1 MELKL
6 ESGLPHQEYAVEA
19 ISQVFRQVE
28 IDQEVAPHSNPMV
41 NLGSNQFEANIRN
54 IQRKEQQNVAEKFRS
69 LQPVGNVLCLDI
81 KMETGTGKTY
91 VYTQT
96 IFELHKLYGIN
107 KFIIAVP
114 SIAIKAG
121 TGSFLN
127 ETYARAH
134 FKNTLGYDAEINVG
148 VLEAVKKQKKGRK
161 YFPSAVRNF
170 VEGSRLN
177 TNKIY
182 VLIVNSALLTS
193 GKMLTRSDYDVTVK
207 DCDRPFDALRSTH
220 PFVIIDEPHTFSR
233 DQKAYKAIVNE
244 LVPQC
249 IIRFGATF
257 PMTTIGKGKKKMTV
271 RDYEHLLYDLNAQ
284 HSFSS
289 GLIKGVIKEHFDPT
303 SSINEKVKILS
314 IDDKKVTFQH
324 ITQTSKVSHVL
335 NVGDSLS
342 ILTPELSGLTI
353 TGITKDLVMLSN
365 GTEKHK
371 NDEFDV
377 DIYTSSYQESMLRL
391 AIQRHFETER
401 ENFHR
406 EKGRIK
412 TLALF
417 FIDDIFSFRGDDEG
431 KNAWLRDLFDS
442 LLEAQLKAELQK
454 DNSPEYAA
462 YLRASLNNLAA
473 CRAGYFAQD
482 NNDSDEAVKKEV
494 DDILH
499 NKTEL
504 LSFVDMDEQPNTRRF
519 LFSKWTLK
527 EGWDNPNVF
536 TIAKLRSSGSE
547 NSKLQEVGRG
557 LRLPVDEYGNRV
569 KDEPFYLN
577 YIVDFTE
584 RDFADRLVME
594 INEDVQIGSLTH
606 ISLKDMQRVAALRNM
621 NEMAL
626 FMELYQKKYVLDLD
640 RTLDKTKVMD
650 LFAEYPEFNNVTG
663 KVKDRNKDAKDTVK
677 IRKARYEEL
686 KELWAQL
693 NRKYIVFYQNNIDQQ
708 IEAALPDILA
718 DEVFVHQTIQS
729 KRQKVTAAEGQA
741 VTMQQAGQ
749 QYILTHKKMHYNEF
763 LKRICRQTSIPMTM
777 LHTAICDY
785 AKTHQMDG
793 YINESSLNAFIAKFN
808 GWKIKNL
815 QNLVKYR
822 QANYSSKSTAFT
834 NADGSLKEEVLQW
847 TIGKNVLSAEPS
859 KKYLY
864 DKVVYDSPLEK
875 ENIMNE
881 VDRVIVY
888 GKIPQKSIRIPN
900 ITNDLYSPDFMYVV
914 QRADGKKE
922 LNIVI
927 ETKDVPNDEAKRTV
941 EDAKIN
947 NAERFFQ
954 QLKLDGYEVKF
965 CCQLQNKKMAN
976 IISELLEEDGP
987 LPEHLLKR
995 G

>member
-6 ESGLPHQEYAVEA
+6 ESGLQHQEYAVEA
-19 ISQVFRQVE
+19 ISEVFKQVR
-28 IDQEVAPHSNPMV
+28 IDQEVEHCSNPVV
-41 NLGSNQFEANIRN
+41 NLNDPQFIANIHN
-54 IQRKEQQNVAEKFRS
+54 VQQKEQQNVAEKYRS
-69 LQPVGNVLCLDI
+69 LQPVGNTLCLDI

-91 VYTQT
+91 VYTHT
-96 IFELHKLYGIN
+96 VFELHKLYGIN

-121 TGSFLN
+121 TSTFLN
-127 ETYARAH
+127 ETYVRAH
-134 FKNTLGYDAEINVG
+134 FKNTLGYDAEISVG

-161 YFPSAVRNF
+161 YFPTALRTF

-182 VLIVNSALLTS
+182 VLIVNSALLTN
-193 GKMLTRSDYDVTVK
+193 GKMLTRNDYDVTVNGYE
-207 DCDRPFDALRSTH
+207 RPYDALRSTR

-233 DQKAYKAIVNE
+233 DQKAYKTIVNE
-244 LVPQC
+244 LAPQC

-257 PMTTIGKGKKKMTV
+257 PLTTVGKGKKRVTV
-271 RDYEHLLYDLNAQ
+271 RDYEYLLYDLNAQ
-284 HSFSS
+284 RSFSS
-289 GLIKGVIKEHFDPT
+289 GLIKGVMKEHFEPT
-303 SSINEKVKILS
+303 SSINEKVKILN
-314 IDDKKVTFQH
+314 IENKKVTFQH
-324 ITQTSKVSHVL
+324 ITQAGKVSHVL

-342 ILTPELSGLTI
+342 ILTPELTGLTI
-353 TGITKDLVMLSN
+353 TGTTKDLVILSN

-401 ENFHR
+401 ANFHR

-417 FIDDIFSFRGDDEG
+417 FIDDILSFRGDDKG
-431 KNAWLRDLFDS
+431 KNAWLRDLFDR
-442 LLEAQLKAELQK
+442 LLEIQLKAELQK
-454 DNSPEYAA
+454 DNSPEYAI
-462 YLRASLNNLAA
+462 YLQASLNNIAA

-504 LSFVDMDEQPNTRRF
+504 LSFVDEKGKPNTRRF

-569 KDEPFYLN
+569 KDESFYLN

-594 INEDVQIGSLTH
+594 INEDIQTGDLTH
-606 ISLKDMQRVAALRNM
+606 ISLEDMKRVASLRGM
-621 NEMAL
+621 DEMAL
-626 FMELYQKKYVLDLD
+626 FMELYQKKYVIDLD
-640 RTLDKTKVMD
+640 RTLDQTKVMD
-650 LFAEYPEFNNVTG
+650 LFTEYPEFNNVTG
-663 KVKDRNKDAKDTVK
+663 KVKDRNNKAKDMVK

-686 KELWAQL
+686 KELWVQL
-693 NRKYIVFYQNNIDQQ
+693 NRKYIIFYQNRIDKQ
-708 IEAALPDILA
+708 IESALPGILA
-718 DEVFVHQTIQS
+718 NNVFIHQTIQS
-729 KRQKVTAAEGQA
+729 KRHKVTTAEGMAEA
-741 VTMQQAGQ
+741 VQQTGQ
-749 QYILTHKKMHYNEF
+749 QYILAGKEIPYNDF
-763 LKRICRQTSIPMTM
+763 LKRVCRQTSIPMTM

-785 AKTHQMDG
+785 AKTHNING
-793 YINESSLNAFIAKFN
+793 YINESSMSAFIAKFN

-815 QNLVKYR
+815 QNLVRYR

-859 KKYLY
+859 EKYLY

-881 VDRVIVY
+881 VDSVIVY
-888 GKIPQKSIRIPN
+888 GKIPQKSICIPN

-914 QRADGKKE
+914 QCPDGKKE

-927 ETKDVPNDEAKRTV
+927 ETKDLPNDEAKRTV

-954 QLKLDGYEVKF
+954 QLKLDGYDMRF
-965 CCQLQNKKMAN
+965 RCQLQNNNMAN
-976 IISELLEEDGP
+976 IINEMLEE
-987 LPEHLLKR
+987 EASHSM
-995 G
+995 

>member
-6 ESGLPHQEYAVEA
+6 ESGLPHQEHAVEA
-19 ISQVFRQVE
+19 ISGVFKQVE
-28 IDQEVAPHSNPMV
+28 INQEVAHYSNPVV
-41 NLGSNQFEANIRN
+41 NLGSSQLLANIRD
-54 IQRKEQQNVAEKFRS
+54 IQRKEQQNVTEKYRS
-69 LQPVGNVLCLDI
+69 PQPVGNILCLDI

-91 VYTQT
+91 VYTHA
-96 IFELHKLYGIN
+96 IFELHKCYGIN

-114 SIAIKAG
+114 SIPIKAG
-121 TGSFLN
+121 TSAFLN
-127 ETYARAH
+127 ATYVKAH
-134 FKNTLGYDAEINVG
+134 FKNTLGYDADISVG

-161 YFPSAVRNF
+161 YFPSVVRSF

-182 VLIVNSALLTS
+182 VLIVNSALLTN
-193 GKMLTRSDYDVTVK
+193 GKMLTRSDYDVTVEGY
-207 DCDRPFDALRSTH
+207 DRPFDALRSTR

-233 DQKAYKAIVNE
+233 DQKAYKAIVGE
-244 LVPQC
+244 LAPQC

-257 PMTTIGKGKKKMTV
+257 PMTTIGKGKKKVTAQ
-271 RDYEHLLYDLNAQ
+271 DYEHLLYDLNAQ
-284 HSFSS
+284 RSFSS
-289 GLIKGVIKEHFDPT
+289 GLIKGVMKEHFEPD
-303 SSINEKVKILS
+303 SNINEKVKILS
-314 IDDKKVTFQH
+314 IEEKKAVFQH
-324 ITQTSKVSHVL
+324 ITKTAKVSHVL

-342 ILTPELSGLTI
+342 ILTPELTGLTI
-353 TGITKDLVMLSN
+353 TGVTKDLVLLSN

-417 FIDDIFSFRGDDEG
+417 FIDDIFSFRGDGEG
-431 KNAWLRDLFDS
+431 KHAWLRDMFDR
-442 LLEAQLKAELQK
+442 LLATQLKAELQK

-462 YLRASLNNLAA
+462 YLQASLDDLAA

-482 NNDSDEAVKKEV
+482 NNDSDENIKKEV

-504 LSFVDMDEQPNTRRF
+504 LSFVDEHGQPNTRRF

-536 TIAKLRSSGSE
+536 TITKLRSSGSE

-569 KDEPFYLN
+569 KNESFYLN

-594 INEDVQIGSLTH
+594 INADVQIGNLTH
-606 ISLKDMQRVAALRNM
+606 ISLDDMRRVASLRGIDD
-621 NEMAL
+621 MAL

-640 RTLDKTKVMD
+640 RTLDQTKVMD

-663 KVKDRNKDAKDTVK
+663 KVKDRNKNAKDMVK

-686 KELWAQL
+686 KKLWAQL
-693 NRKYIVFYQNNIDQQ
+693 NRKYIIFYQKDIERQ
-708 IEAALPDILA
+708 IEAALLEILA
-718 DEVFVHQTIQS
+718 NDVFVHQTIQS
-729 KRQKVTAAEGQA
+729 KRQKVTTNEGQA
-741 VTMQQAGQ
+741 VTMQQTGQ
-749 QYILTHKKMHYNEF
+749 QYILTGKEMHYNEF
-763 LKRICRQTSIPMTM
+763 LKRICRQTSLPITM
-777 LHTAICDY
+777 LHKAIRDY
-785 AKTHQMDG
+785 AQTYPLDG
-793 YINESSLNAFIAKFN
+793 YINESSLSAFIAKFN

-864 DKVVYDSPLEK
+864 DKVIFDSPLEK

-881 VDRVIVY
+881 VEHVIVY
-888 GKIPQKSIRIPN
+888 GKIPQKSICIPN

-914 QRADGKKE
+914 KRADGKKE

-947 NAERFFQ
+947 NAILFFQ
-954 QLKLDGYEVKF
+954 QLKMDGYEVKF
-965 CCQLQNKKMAN
+965 CRQLQNKKMAN
-976 IISELLEEDGP
+976 IINELLEE
-987 LPEHLLKR
+987 ETSHSI
-995 G
+995 

>member
-6 ESGLPHQEYAVEA
+6 ESGLPHQEFAVEA
-19 ISQVFRQVE
+19 ISEVFSKVS
-28 IDQEVAPHSNPMV
+28 IDHDVAHYSNPLV
-41 NLGSNQFEANIRN
+41 DLDSNRLADDICK
-54 IQRKEQQNVAEKFRS
+54 IQRNEKQNVAKEFR
-69 LQPVGNVLCLDI
+69 LPKPVGKTLCLDI

-91 VYTQT
+91 VYTHT

-121 TGSFLN
+121 TSSFMR
-127 ETYARAH
+127 ETYVKAH

-148 VLEAVKKQKKGRK
+148 VLEAVKKQKKGK
-161 YFPSAVRNF
+161 KFFPTAVRAF
-170 VEGSRLN
+170 AEGSRLN

-182 VLIVNSALLTS
+182 VLIVNSALLTN
-193 GKMLTRSDYDVTVK
+193 GKMLTRSDYDVTVMGY
-207 DCDRPFDALRSTH
+207 DRPFDALRSTR

-233 DQKAYKAIVNE
+233 DQKAYKAIISE
-244 LVPQC
+244 LAPQC

-257 PMTTIGKGKKKMTV
+257 PMKTIGKGKKKMTV
-271 RDYEHLLYDLNAQ
+271 RDYEHLLYDLNAK

-289 GLIKGVIKEHFDPT
+289 GLIKGVMKEHFEPT
-303 SSINEKVKILS
+303 SNINEKVRILS
-314 IDDKKVTFQH
+314 IDGKKATFQH
-324 ITQTSKVSHVL
+324 ITQTTKTSHVL

-353 TGITKDLVMLSN
+353 TGMTKDLVMLSN

-417 FIDDIFSFRGDDEG
+417 FIDDIFSFRGDDKGE
-431 KNAWLRDLFDS
+431 NAWLRDLFDR
-442 LLEAQLKAELQK
+442 LLEAQLKTELQK
-454 DNSPEYAA
+454 DNSPEYTA
-462 YLRASLNNLAA
+462 YLKASLNDIAA

-482 NNDSDEAVKKEV
+482 NSDSDEAVKKEV

-499 NKTEL
+499 NKAEL
-504 LSFVDMDEQPNTRRF
+504 LSLADEKGRPNIRRF

-557 LRLPVDEYGNRV
+557 LRLPVDEYGNRI
-569 KDEPFYLN
+569 KDESFYLN

-594 INEDVQIGSLTH
+594 INEDARTGLPTNIPR
-606 ISLKDMQRVAALRNM
+606 DERERVAELRGITETELFIAL
-621 NEMAL
+621 L
-626 FMELYQKKYVLDLD
+626 
-640 RTLDKTKVMD
+640 TKGYIGTDGVIKEGKAMD
-650 LFAEYPEFNNVTG
+650 LFAEYPEFNNVRG
-663 KVKDRNKDAKDTVK
+663 KVKDRNKGTKDTVK

-686 KELWAQL
+686 KELWTQL
-693 NRKYIVFYQNNIDQQ
+693 NRKYIVFYQNDIDRQ

-718 DEVFVHQTIQS
+718 DGVFVHQTINS
-729 KRQKVTAAEGQA
+729 RRQKVTADGEKA
-741 VTMQQAGQ
+741 VTVQQSGQ
-749 QYILTHKKMHYNEF
+749 QYVLSGKEMLYNEF
-763 LKRICRQTSIPMTM
+763 LKRACRQTSIPMGV
-777 LHTAICDY
+777 LHKAICDY
-785 AKTHQMDG
+785 AKTHKVDG
-793 YINESSLNAFIAKFN
+793 YINESSLSALITKFN

-834 NADGSLKEEVLQW
+834 NADGSLKEEVLLW

-859 KKYLY
+859 KRYLY
-864 DKVVYDSPLEK
+864 DKVVYDSPLER

-881 VDRVIVY
+881 VDSVIVY
-888 GKIPQKSIRIPN
+888 GKLPQRSICIPN

-914 QRADGKKE
+914 QRMDGRKE

-927 ETKDVPNDEAKRTV
+927 ETKDVPNDEAKRTI

-947 NAERFFQ
+947 NAERFFR
-954 QLKLDGYEVKF
+954 QLKIDGYDVRF
-965 CCQLQNKKMAN
+965 CRQLQSKKMAN
-976 IISELLEEDGP
+976 IISELLEEDASHP
-987 LPEHLLKR
+987 A
-995 G
+995 

>member
-6 ESGLPHQEYAVEA
+6 ESGLPHQQYAVEA
-19 ISQVFRQVE
+19 ISEVFKQVD
-28 IDQEVAPHSNPMV
+28 IDQEAAFYSNPIV
-41 NLGSNQFEANIRN
+41 DLKSPLLATNIRN
-54 IQRKEQQNVAEKFRS
+54 IQRKEQQNVAEKYRS
-69 LQPVGNVLCLDI
+69 PQPVGNTLCLDI

-91 VYTQT
+91 VYTHT

-107 KFIIAVP
+107 KFVIAVP

-121 TGSFLN
+121 TSAFMN
-127 ETYARAH
+127 ETYVRAH
-134 FKNTLGYDAEINVG
+134 FKNTMGYDAEISMG
-148 VLEAVKKQKKGRK
+148 VLDAVKKQKKGKK
-161 YFPSAVRNF
+161 YFPTAVRDF

-177 TNKIY
+177 PNKIY
-182 VLIVNSALLTS
+182 VLIVNSALLTT
-193 GKMLTRSDYDVTVK
+193 GKMLTRNDYDVTINGY
-207 DCDRPFDALRSTH
+207 DRPFDALRSTR

-233 DQKAYKAIVNE
+233 DQKAYKAIINE
-244 LVPQC
+244 LAPQC

-257 PMTTIGKGKKKMTV
+257 PMTTVGKGKKKMTV

-284 HSFSS
+284 RSFSS
-289 GLIKGVIKEHFDPT
+289 GLIKGVMKEHFEPA
-303 SSINEKVKILS
+303 SSINEKVKILN
-314 IDDKKVTFQH
+314 IEDKKVTLQH
-324 ITQTSKVSHVL
+324 ITKDSKVSHVL
-335 NVGDSLS
+335 TVGDSLS
-342 ILTPELSGLTI
+342 ILTPELMGLTI
-353 TGITKDLVMLSN
+353 TGVTKDLVILSN
-365 GTEKHK
+365 GAEKHK

-412 TLALF
+412 TIALF
-417 FIDDIFSFRGDDEG
+417 FIDDILSFRGDNEG
-431 KNAWLRDLFDS
+431 KNAWLRDLFDR
-442 LLEAQLKAELQK
+442 LLEAQLEAELQK

-462 YLRASLNNLAA
+462 YLQASIDNIAA
-473 CRAGYFAQD
+473 CRAGYFSQD
-482 NNDSDEAVKKEV
+482 NNDSDDAVKREV

-504 LSFVDMDEQPNTRRF
+504 LSIVNKKKQFNTRRF

-569 KDEPFYLN
+569 KDESFYLN

-594 INEDVQIGSLTH
+594 INEDVQTGSLIH
-606 ISLKDMQRVAALRNM
+606 ISLNDLRRVAEQRGVD
-621 NEMAL
+621 EMAL
-626 FMELYQKKYVLDLD
+626 FMELYEKKYVLDLD
-640 RTLDKTKVMD
+640 RTLDQTRVMD
-650 LFAEYPEFNNVTG
+650 LFAEYPEFNNVAG
-663 KVKDRNKDAKDTVK
+663 KVKDRNKDARDKVK

-693 NRKYIVFYQNNIDQQ
+693 NRKYIIFYQNDIDNQ
-708 IEAALPDILA
+708 IESALPDILA
-718 DEVFVHQTIQS
+718 NEVFVHQAINS
-729 KRQKVTAAEGQA
+729 KRQKVTATEGQA
-741 VTMQQAGQ
+741 VTMQQVGQ
-749 QYILTHKKMHYNEF
+749 QYILSGKEIHYNDF
-763 LKRICRQTSIPMTM
+763 LKRACRQTSIPINI
-777 LHTAICDY
+777 LHKAICEY
-785 AKTHQMDG
+785 AKTHDIDG
-793 YINESSLNAFIAKFN
+793 YINESSLSAFIAKFN

-822 QANYSSKSTAFT
+822 QANYSSKTTALT
-834 NADGSLKEEVLQW
+834 NADGSLREEVLQW

-881 VDRVIVY
+881 VDSVIVY
-888 GKIPQKSIRIPN
+888 GKIPQKSVCIPN
-900 ITNDLYSPDFMYVV
+900 ITGDLYSPDFMYVV
-914 QRADGKKE
+914 KRADGKKE
-922 LNIVI
+922 LNIVV
-927 ETKDVPNDEAKRTV
+927 ETKDVPNDEAKRTI

-954 QLKLDGYEVKF
+954 QLKLDGYDVKF
-965 CCQLQNKKMAN
+965 HRQLQNKNMAN
-976 IISELLEEDGP
+976 IISELLEKDASDSSIE
-987 LPEHLLKR
+987 
-995 G
+995 

>member
-6 ESGLPHQEYAVEA
+6 ESGLSHQEYAVEA
-19 ISQVFRQVE
+19 ISEVFNQVA
-28 IDQEVAPHSNPMV
+28 IDYDVPHCSNPLV
-41 NLGSNQFEANIRN
+41 DLASPRLATNIRN
-54 IQRKEQQNVAEKFRS
+54 MQRKEQQNVADKYRS
-69 LQPVGNVLCLDI
+69 PQPVGNALCLDI

-91 VYTQT
+91 VYTHA

-121 TGSFLN
+121 TSAFLR
-127 ETYARAH
+127 ETYVRAH
-134 FKNTLGYDAEINVG
+134 FNNTLGYDAEISVG

-161 YFPSAVRNF
+161 YFPTVVRSF

-177 TNKIY
+177 ANRIY
-182 VLIVNSALLTS
+182 VLVVNSALLTN
-193 GKMLTRSDYDVTVK
+193 GKMLTRNDYDVTVN
-207 DCDRPFDALRSTH
+207 DFVRPFDALRSTH

-244 LVPQC
+244 LAPQC

-257 PMTTIGKGKKKMTV
+257 PMIAIGKGKKKTFV

-284 HSFSS
+284 RSFSS
-289 GLIKGVIKEHFDPT
+289 GLIKGVMKEHFEPT
-303 SSINEKVKILS
+303 SRVNEKVKILG
-314 IDDKKVTFQH
+314 IDGKQAVFQH
-324 ITQTSKVSHVL
+324 ITETSKTSHTL
-335 NVGDSLS
+335 SVGDSLS
-342 ILTPELSGLTI
+342 ILTSELTGLTI
-353 TGITKDLVMLSN
+353 AGMTKDTVVLSN

-401 ENFHR
+401 ENFNR

-417 FIDDIFSFRGDDEG
+417 FIDDITSFRGDADG
-431 KNAWLRDLFDS
+431 NGAWLRDMFDR
-442 LLEAQLKAELQK
+442 LLEAQLKAELRK
-454 DNSPEYAA
+454 ENTPEYAA
-462 YLRASLNNLAA
+462 YLNASINDISA

-482 NNDSDEAVKKEV
+482 NNDTDEAVKKEV
-494 DDILH
+494 EDILH
-499 NKTEL
+499 NKAEL
-504 LSFVDMDEQPNTRRF
+504 LSFLSEDGQLNTRRF

-557 LRLPVDEYGNRV
+557 LRLPVDEFGNRV
-569 KDEPFYLN
+569 KDETFYLN

-594 INEDVQIGSLTH
+594 INEDSQVSNLTH
-606 ISLKDMQRVAALRNM
+606 ISLDEMRRVAALRGVD
-621 NEMAL
+621 EMAL
-626 FMELYQKKYVLDLD
+626 LMELKQKKYVLDID
-640 RTLDKTKVMD
+640 RTLNQAKVMD

-663 KVKDRNKDAKDTVK
+663 KVKDRNKEAKDMVK
-677 IRKARYEEL
+677 IRKARYDEL

-693 NRKYIVFYQNNIDQQ
+693 NRKYIVFYQNEIDRQ

-718 DEVFVHQTIQS
+718 EDVFIHQTIQS
-729 KRQKVTAAEGQA
+729 NRQRVTTAEGVA
-741 VTMQQAGQ
+741 VAVQQAGQ
-749 QYILTHKKMHYNEF
+749 QYVLAGKEMRYNEF
-763 LKRICRQTSIPMTM
+763 LKRACRQTSIPMLM
-777 LHTAICDY
+777 LHTAICNY
-785 AKTHQMDG
+785 SKTHRLDG
-793 YINESSLNAFIAKFN
+793 YINETSLSTFISKFN

-834 NADGSLKEEVLQW
+834 NADGSLKGEVLQW
-847 TIGKNVLSAEPS
+847 TIGKNVLVAEPS

-875 ENIMNE
+875 DNIMNE
-881 VDRVIVY
+881 VDNVIVY
-888 GKIPQKSIRIPN
+888 GKIPQRSICIPN

-914 QRADGKKE
+914 QRPNGKKE

-927 ETKDVPNDEAKRTV
+927 ETKDIPNDEAKRAV

-954 QLKLDGYEVKF
+954 QLKLDGYDVKF
-965 CCQLQNKKMAN
+965 CRQLKSKTVAN
-976 IISELLEEDGP
+976 IIGELLEE
-987 LPEHLLKR
+987 EA
-995 G
+995 

>member
-19 ISQVFRQVE
+19 ICEVFKQVE
-28 IDQEVAPHSNPMV
+28 IDHEVTYYSNPV
-41 NLGSNQFEANIRN
+41 VDLGSNQFVTNIRH
-54 IQRKEQQNVAEKFRS
+54 IQQKEQQNVAEKFRTP
-69 LQPVGNVLCLDI
+69 QPVGNTLCLDI

-91 VYTQT
+91 VYTHT

-121 TGSFLN
+121 TSAFLK
-127 ETYARAH
+127 EAYVRTH
-134 FKNTLGYDAEINVG
+134 FKNTLGYEAEISVD
-148 VLEAVKKQKKGRK
+148 VLEAVKKQKKGRQ

-182 VLIVNSALLTS
+182 VFIVNSALLTN
-193 GKMLTRSDYDVTVK
+193 GKMLTRNDYDVTIQG
-207 DCDRPFDALRSTH
+207 CDRPFEALRSTR

-233 DQKAYKAIVNE
+233 DQKAYRVIIDA
-244 LVPQC
+244 LAPQC

-257 PMTTIGKGKKKMTV
+257 PMTTVGKGKKKIVV

-284 HSFSS
+284 RSFSS
-289 GLIKGVIKEHFDPT
+289 GLIKGVMKEHFEPT
-303 SSINEKVKILS
+303 SNINEKVKILS
-314 IDDKKVTFQH
+314 IDDQKATFQH
-324 ITQTSKVSHVL
+324 ITQNSRDSHVL
-335 NVGDSLS
+335 SVGDSLS

-353 TGITKDLVMLSN
+353 TGMTKDLVMLSN

-417 FIDDIFSFRGDDEG
+417 FIDDILSFRGDDKG
-431 KNAWLRDLFDS
+431 NHAWLRDLFDR
-442 LLEAQLKAELQK
+442 LLEAQLKIELQK
-454 DNSPEYAA
+454 DNSPEYVA
-462 YLRASLNNLAA
+462 YLHSSLNNLSA

-482 NNDSDEAVKKEV
+482 NSDSDEAVKKEV

-499 NKTEL
+499 NKTRL
-504 LSFVDMDEQPNTRRF
+504 LSFIDENGQPNTRRF

-536 TIAKLRSSGSE
+536 TITKLRSSGSE

-569 KDEPFYLN
+569 KDESFYLN

-594 INEDVQIGSLTH
+594 INED
-606 ISLKDMQRVAALRNM
+606 MQTGLPTSIPRKERERVAELRGITETELFIALLTKGYIDTDG
-621 NEMAL
+621 EIQEGKAID
-626 FMELYQKKYVLDLD
+626 LY
-640 RTLDKTKVMD
+640 
-650 LFAEYPEFNNVTG
+650 AEYPEFNNVTG
-663 KVKDRNKDAKDTVK
+663 KVKDRNKGAKDMVK

-686 KELWAQL
+686 KDLWAQL
-693 NRKYIVFYQNNIDQQ
+693 NRKYIVFYQNDIDRQ
-708 IEAALPDILA
+708 IQAALPTILEN
-718 DEVFVHQTIQS
+718 DVFVYQIMHS
-729 KRQKVTAAEGQA
+729 KRQAVTTVAGQV
-741 VTMQQAGQ
+741 VTMQQAGK
-749 QYILTHKKMHYNEF
+749 QYVLAGKEMHYNEF
-763 LKRICRQTSIPMTM
+763 LKRACRQTSIPITM
-777 LHTAICDY
+777 LHTAICEY
-785 AKTHQMDG
+785 AKTHLMDG
-793 YINESSLNAFIAKFN
+793 YINESSLSAFIAKFN
-808 GWKIKNL
+808 GWKVKNL

-822 QANYSSKSTAFT
+822 QAHYSSKSTAFT

-847 TIGKNVLSAEPS
+847 TIGRNVLTAEPS

-875 ENIMNE
+875 DNIMSE
-881 VDRVIVY
+881 VDSVIVY
-888 GKIPQKSIRIPN
+888 GKIPQRSICIPN
-900 ITNDLYSPDFMYVV
+900 ITNDLYTPDFMYVV
-914 QRADGKKE
+914 QRSDGKKE

-927 ETKDVPNDEAKRTV
+927 ETKDIPNDESKRTI

-954 QLKLDGYEVKF
+954 QLKLDGYDVKF
-965 CCQLQNKKMAN
+965 YRQLQNKKMAN
-976 IISELLEEDGP
+976 IISELIAP
-987 LPEHLLKR
+987 
-995 G
+995 

>member
-19 ISQVFRQVE
+19 ISEVFKQVE
-28 IDQEVAPHSNPMV
+28 IDQEVTPYSNPEV
-41 NLGSNQFEANIRN
+41 DLSSTQFITNIRN
-54 IQRKEQQNVAEKFRS
+54 IQRKEQQNVAEKYRT
-69 LQPVGNVLCLDI
+69 LQPVGNTLCLDI

-91 VYTQT
+91 VYTHT

-121 TGSFLN
+121 TSTFMN
-127 ETYARAH
+127 ETYVRAH

-161 YFPSAVRNF
+161 YFPTAIRVF

-182 VLIVNSALLTS
+182 VLIVNSALLTT
-193 GKMLTRSDYDVTVK
+193 GKMLTRSDYDVTVN
-207 DCDRPFDALRSTH
+207 DYDRPFDALRSTH

-233 DQKAYKAIVNE
+233 DQKAYKAIINE
-244 LVPQC
+244 LAPQC

-257 PMTTIGKGKKKMTV
+257 PMTTIGKGKKKTTV

-284 HSFSS
+284 RSFSS
-289 GLIKGVIKEHFDPT
+289 GLIKGVMKEHFEPT
-303 SSINEKVKILS
+303 SSINEKVKILK
-314 IDDKKVTFQH
+314 IENKKVTFQH
-324 ITQTSKVSHVL
+324 ITQNTKVSHVL

-342 ILTPELSGLTI
+342 ILTPELTGLTI
-353 TGITKDLVMLSN
+353 TGTTKDLVILSN

-417 FIDDIFSFRGDDEG
+417 FIDDIRSFRGDDKGE
-431 KNAWLRDLFDS
+431 NAWLRDLFDR
-442 LLEAQLKAELQK
+442 LLEAQLKRELQK
-454 DNSPEYAA
+454 DNTPEYEA
-462 YLRASLNNLAA
+462 YLQASFNDIAA
-473 CRAGYFAQD
+473 CRAAYFSQD

-504 LSFVDMDEQPNTRRF
+504 LSFVKGKGLPNTRRF

-569 KDEPFYLN
+569 KDESFYLN

-594 INEDVQIGSLTH
+594 INEDVQIGSLTQ
-606 ISLKDMQRVAALRNM
+606 ISLEDMRRVAALRSM
-621 NEMAL
+621 DEMAL
-626 FMELYQKKYVLDLD
+626 FMELYQKKYILDLD

-650 LFAEYPEFNNVTG
+650 LFAEYPEFNNIAD
-663 KVKDRNKDAKDTVK
+663 KVKDANKKVKDTVK
-677 IRKARYEEL
+677 IRRARYEEL
-686 KELWAQL
+686 KELWTKL
-693 NRKYIVFYQNNIDQQ
+693 NRKYIIFYQNDIDRQ
-708 IEAALPDILA
+708 IEEALPGILA
-718 DEVFVHQTIQS
+718 NEIFVHKAIQS
-729 KRQKVTAAEGQA
+729 KRQKVTTAEGKA
-741 VTMQQAGQ
+741 VTLQHAGQ
-749 QYILTHKKMHYNEF
+749 QYVLAGKDMHYNEF
-763 LKRICRQTSIPMTM
+763 LKRACRQTSIPITM

-785 AKTHQMDG
+785 AKTHNIDG
-793 YINESSLNAFIAKFN
+793 YINESSLSAFIAKFS

-822 QANYSSKSTAFT
+822 QANYSSNSTVFT
-834 NADGSLKEEVLQW
+834 NADGSLKEDVSQW

-881 VDRVIVY
+881 IDNVVVY
-888 GKIPQKSIRIPN
+888 GKIPQKSICIPN

-954 QLKLDGYEVKF
+954 QLKLDGYDVIF
-965 CCQLQNKKMAN
+965 RRQLQSDKMAN
-976 IISELLEEDGP
+976 IIGELLKEDTSYP
-987 LPEHLLKR
+987 T
-995 G
+995 

>member
-19 ISQVFRQVE
+19 ISEVFKQVE
-28 IDQEVAPHSNPMV
+28 INQQVAHYSNPV
-41 NLGSNQFEANIRN
+41 IDLRSNRFIGNIYR
-54 IQRKEQQNVAEKFRS
+54 IQQRERQNVAEKYRNE
-69 LQPVGNVLCLDI
+69 QPVGNTLCLDI

-91 VYTQT
+91 VYTHT
-96 IFELHKLYGIN
+96 IFELHKRYGIN

-121 TGSFLN
+121 TSTFLN
-127 ETYARAH
+127 ETYVKAH

-161 YFPSAVRNF
+161 YFPTAVRAF

-177 TNKIY
+177 RNKIY
-182 VLIVNSALLTS
+182 VLIVNSALLTT
-193 GKMLTRSDYDVTVK
+193 GKMLTRNDYDVTIEGY
-207 DCDRPFDALRSTH
+207 DRPFDALRSTR

-233 DQKAYKAIVNE
+233 DQKAYKAIISE
-244 LVPQC
+244 LTPQC

-257 PMTTIGKGKKKMTV
+257 PMTTIGKGKKKTTV

-284 HSFSS
+284 RSFSS
-289 GLIKGVIKEHFDPT
+289 GLIKGVMKEHFEPT
-303 SSINEKVKILS
+303 STINEKVKILD
-314 IDDKKVTFQH
+314 INDKKATFQH
-324 ITQTSKVSHVL
+324 ITQTSKASHVL
-335 NVGDSLS
+335 SVGDSLS
-342 ILTPELSGLTI
+342 ILSPELTGLTI
-353 TGITKDLVMLSN
+353 TGITKDLVILSN
-365 GTEKHK
+365 GMEKHK
-371 NDEFDV
+371 KDEFDV

-401 ENFHR
+401 
-406 EKGRIK
+406 
-412 TLALF
+412 
-417 FIDDIFSFRGDDEG
+417 
-431 KNAWLRDLFDS
+431 
-442 LLEAQLKAELQK
+442 
-454 DNSPEYAA
+454 DN
-462 YLRASLNNLAA
+462 
-473 CRAGYFAQD
+473 
-482 NNDSDEAVKKEV
+482 
-494 DDILH
+494 
-499 NKTEL
+499 
-504 LSFVDMDEQPNTRRF
+504 F

-569 KDEPFYLN
+569 KDESFYLN

-594 INEDVQIGSLTH
+594 INEDIQTGSITH
-606 ISLKDMQRVAALRNM
+606 ISLEDMRRVAALRGTG
-621 NEMAL
+621 EMDL

-640 RTLDKTKVMD
+640 RTLDPTKVMD
-650 LFAEYPEFNNVTG
+650 LFTEYPEFNNVTG
-663 KVKDRNKDAKDTVK
+663 KVKDRNKGTKDVVK

-693 NRKYIVFYQNNIDQQ
+693 NRKYIVFYQNDIDQQ
-708 IEAALPDILA
+708 IRAALPGILIN
-718 DEVFVHQTIQS
+718 DVFIHQSIQS
-729 KRQKVTAAEGQA
+729 LRQQVTTADGQV

-749 QYILTHKKMHYNEF
+749 QYILAGKEMHYNEF
-763 LKRICRQTSIPMTM
+763 LKRACRQTSIPMTM
-777 LHTAICDY
+777 LHSAICEY
-785 AKTHQMDG
+785 ARTHPMDG
-793 YINESSLNAFIAKFN
+793 YINESSLSAFIAKFN

-834 NADGSLKEEVLQW
+834 YADGSLKEEVLQW
-847 TIGKNVLSAEPS
+847 TIGKNVLNAEPS

-881 VDRVIVY
+881 VDHVIVY
-888 GKIPQKSIRIPN
+888 GKIPQKSICIPN
-900 ITNDLYSPDFMYVV
+900 ITNDLYSPDFIYVV

-927 ETKDVPNDEAKRTV
+927 ETKDIPNDEAKRTV

-954 QLKLDGYEVKF
+954 QLKIDGYEVKF
-965 CCQLQNKKMAN
+965 CRQLQNKKMAN
-976 IISELLEEDGP
+976 IISELLEEDASNP
-987 LPEHLLKR
+987 V
-995 G
+995 

>member
-6 ESGLPHQEYAVEA
+6 ESGLPHQEYAVNA
-19 ISQVFRQVE
+19 ISEVFKQVE
-28 IDQEVAPHSNPMV
+28 IDQNVTHHSNPV
-41 NLGSNQFEANIRN
+41 IDLNSNQLPTNILN
-54 IQRKEQQNVAEKFRS
+54 IQKRPQQNVADKFRS
-69 LQPVGNVLCLDI
+69 PQPIGSPLCLDI

-91 VYTQT
+91 VYTHT

-114 SIAIKAG
+114 SIAIKEG
-121 TGSFLN
+121 TSSFMN
-127 ETYARAH
+127 ETYVKAH

-148 VLEAVKKQKKGRK
+148 VLDAIKKQKKGRK
-161 YFPSAVRNF
+161 YFPTVVRSF

-182 VLIVNSALLTS
+182 VLIINSALLTN
-193 GKMLTRSDYDVTVK
+193 GKMLTRNDYDITIEGY
-207 DCDRPFDALRSTH
+207 DRPFDALRSTR
-220 PFVIIDEPHTFSR
+220 PFVIIDEPHRFSR
-233 DQKAYKAIVNE
+233 DQKAYKTIISE
-244 LVPQC
+244 LAPQC
-249 IIRFGATF
+249 VIRFGATF
-257 PMTTIGKGKKKMTV
+257 PMTVIGKGKKKARV

-284 HSFSS
+284 RSFSL
-289 GLIKGVIKEHFDPT
+289 GLIKGVMKEHFEPT

-314 IDDKKVTFQH
+314 IDNKQATFQH
-324 ITQTSKVSHVL
+324 ITQTSKTSHIL

-353 TGITKDLVMLSN
+353 IGITKDLVILSN
-365 GTEKHK
+365 GAEKHK

-377 DIYTSSYQESMLRL
+377 DIYTSSYQESMIRL

-401 ENFHR
+401 ENFYR
-406 EKGRIK
+406 EKGKIK
-412 TLALF
+412 TLTLF
-417 FIDDIFSFRGDDEG
+417 FIDDIYSFRGDDEG
-431 KNAWLRDLFDS
+431 KHAWLRDLFDR
-442 LLEAQLKAELQK
+442 LLKAQLQIELKK

-462 YLRASLNNLAA
+462 YLNASLKNIAA
-473 CRAGYFAQD
+473 CRAGYFSQD
-482 NNDSDEAVKKEV
+482 NSDSDEAVKKEV

-504 LSFVDMDEQPNTRRF
+504 LSFVDNNGQLNTRRF

-569 KDEPFYLN
+569 KDESFYLN

-594 INEDVQIGSLTH
+594 INEDGQSGNLTR
-606 ISLKDMQRVAALRNM
+606 ISLEDMRRVAALRGVD
-621 NEMAL
+621 EMVL
-626 FMELYQKKYVLDLD
+626 FTELYQKKYILDLD
-640 RTLDKTKVMD
+640 RTLDQTRVMD
-650 LFAEYPEFNNVTG
+650 LFAEYPEFNNLTG
-663 KVKDRNKDAKDTVK
+663 KVKDRNKGSKDMVK

-686 KELWAQL
+686 KELWTQL
-693 NRKYIVFYQNNIDQQ
+693 NRKYIVFYQNDIDQQ
-708 IEAALPDILA
+708 IEAALPGILE
-718 DEVFVHQTIQS
+718 DEVFVYQTIKS
-729 KRQKVTAAEGQA
+729 KRQKVTSNNEGYA
-741 VTMQQAGQ
+741 ITIQQSGQ
-749 QYILTHKKMHYNEF
+749 QYVLAGKEIHYNEF
-763 LKRICRQTSIPMTM
+763 LKRACRQTSIPIKM
-777 LHTAICDY
+777 LHTAICNY
-785 AKTHQMDG
+785 AKKHKIDG
-793 YINESSLNAFIAKFN
+793 YINESSLSAFIAKFN

-815 QNLVKYR
+815 QNLIKYR

-834 NADGSLKEEVLQW
+834 YADGSLKEEVLQW
-847 TIGKNVLSAEPS
+847 TIGRNVLSAEPS

-881 VDRVIVY
+881 VNQVIVY
-888 GKIPQKSIRIPN
+888 GKIPQRSVCIPN

-914 QRADGKKE
+914 QRANGKKE

-927 ETKDVPNDEAKRTV
+927 ETKDVPNDEAKRTI

-947 NAERFFQ
+947 NAQKFFQ
-954 QLKLDGYEVKF
+954 QLKIDGYDVKF
-965 CCQLQNKKMAN
+965 YRQLQNKQMAN
-976 IISELLEEDGP
+976 IIGELLEKDD
-987 LPEHLLKR
+987 
-995 G
+995 

>member
-19 ISQVFRQVE
+19 ISEVFKQVE
-28 IDQEVAPHSNPMV
+28 IDQGVAHYSNPV
-41 NLGSNQFEANIRN
+41 INLRDSQFIANIRD
-54 IQRKEQQNVAEKFRS
+54 IQQKEQQNVAEKYRTT
-69 LQPVGNVLCLDI
+69 QPIDDTLCLDI

-91 VYTQT
+91 VYTHT
-96 IFELHKLYGIN
+96 IFELHKRYGIN

-121 TGSFLN
+121 TSAFLN
-127 ETYARAH
+127 EMYARAH

-148 VLEAVKKQKKGRK
+148 MLEAVKKQKKGRK
-161 YFPSAVRNF
+161 YFPTVVRAF

-177 TNKIY
+177 KNKIY
-182 VLIVNSALLTS
+182 VLIVNSALLTT
-193 GKMLTRSDYDVTVK
+193 GKMLTRNDYDVTIEG
-207 DCDRPFDALRSTH
+207 CDRPFDALRSTR

-233 DQKAYKAIVNE
+233 DQKAYKTIIGE
-244 LVPQC
+244 LAPQC

-284 HSFSS
+284 RSFSS
-289 GLIKGVIKEHFDPT
+289 GLIKGVMKEHFEPT
-303 SSINEKVKILS
+303 SRINEKVKILS
-314 IDDKKVTFQH
+314 IEDGKATFQH
-324 ITQTSKVSHVL
+324 ITQNSKTNHILS
-335 NVGDSLS
+335 VGDSLS
-342 ILTPELSGLTI
+342 ILSSELMGLTI
-353 TGITKDLVMLSN
+353 TGITKDLVILSN

-401 ENFHR
+401 DNFHR

-417 FIDDIFSFRGDDEG
+417 FIDDIFSFRGDDNG
-431 KNAWLRDLFDS
+431 NNAWLRDLFDR
-442 LLEAQLKAELQK
+442 LLEAQLKSELK
-454 DNSPEYAA
+454 NENSFEYAA
-462 YLRASLNNLAA
+462 YLRASLNDIAA

-482 NNDSDEAVKKEV
+482 NSDSDEAVKKEV

-504 LSFVDMDEQPNTRRF
+504 LSFSDEKGQPNTRRF

-569 KDEPFYLN
+569 KDESFYLN

-584 RDFADRLVME
+584 RDFADRLVIE
-594 INEDVQIGSLTH
+594 INEDVQTGGLTH
-606 ISLKDMQRVAALRNM
+606 ISLEGMRRVAALRGLD
-621 NEMAL
+621 EMAL

-640 RTLDKTKVMD
+640 RKLDQAKVMD
-650 LFAEYPEFNNVTG
+650 LFAEYPEFNNITG
-663 KVKDRNKDAKDTVK
+663 KVKDRNKGAKDMVK

-686 KELWAQL
+686 KELWTQL
-693 NRKYIVFYQNNIDQQ
+693 NRKYIVFYHNDIDRQ
-708 IEAALPDILA
+708 IETALPGILA
-718 DEVFVHQTIQS
+718 SEVFVHQTIQS
-729 KRQKVTAAEGQA
+729 SRQKVTASNGQA
-741 VTMQQAGQ
+741 VTMLQAGQ
-749 QYILTHKKMHYNEF
+749 QYILAGKEMHYNDF
-763 LKRICRQTSIPMTM
+763 LKHACRQTSIPIVM
-777 LHTAICDY
+777 LHYAICEY
-785 AKTHQMDG
+785 AKTHPMDG
-793 YINESSLNAFIAKFN
+793 YINESSLSAFIARFN

-847 TIGKNVLSAEPS
+847 TIGKNVLIAEPS
-859 KKYLY
+859 EEYLY

-875 ENIMNE
+875 DNIMNRVE
-881 VDRVIVY
+881 RVIVY
-888 GKIPQKSIRIPN
+888 GKIPQKSICIPN

-914 QRADGKKE
+914 QPDNGQKE
-922 LNIVI
+922 LNIVV
-927 ETKDVPNDEAKRTV
+927 ETKDVPNDEAKRTI

-954 QLKLDGYEVKF
+954 QLKLDGYNVKF
-965 CCQLQNKKMAN
+965 CRQLQNKQMAN
-976 IISELLEEDGP
+976 IISELLENET
-987 LPEHLLKR
+987 
-995 G
+995 

>member
-6 ESGLPHQEYAVEA
+6 ESGLSHQEYAVEA
-19 ISQVFRQVE
+19 VTDVFRQVG
-28 IDQEVAPHSNPMV
+28 IDSDVAHYSNPV
-41 NLGSNQFEANIRN
+41 IDLSSNRFIGNIYN
-54 IQRKEQQNVAEKFRS
+54 IQQRERQNVAVKYRKE
-69 LQPVGNVLCLDI
+69 QPVGNVLCLDI

-91 VYTQT
+91 VYTHT
-96 IFELHKLYGIN
+96 IFDLHKHYGIN

-114 SIAIKAG
+114 GIAIKAG
-121 TGSFLN
+121 TSTFMK
-127 ETYARAH
+127 ETYVKAH
-134 FKNTLGYDAEINVG
+134 FRNTRGYDADINVG
-148 VLEAVKKQKKGRK
+148 VLEAVRKQKKGRK
-161 YFPSAVRNF
+161 FFPAAVRDF
-170 VEGSRLN
+170 VEGSRQN
-177 TNKIY
+177 RNKIY
-182 VLIVNSALLTS
+182 VLIVNSALLTT
-193 GKMLTRSDYDVTVK
+193 GKMLTRSDYDVTIEG
-207 DCDRPFDALRSTH
+207 CDRPFDALRLTR

-233 DQKAYKAIVNE
+233 DQKAYKTIISE
-244 LVPQC
+244 LAPQC

-257 PMTTIGKGKKKMTV
+257 PMTTIGKGKKKTTV

-284 HSFSS
+284 RSFSS
-289 GLIKGVIKEHFDPT
+289 GLIKGVMKEHFEPA
-303 SSINEKVKILS
+303 SSLDEKVKILS
-314 IDDKKVTFQH
+314 IDDKKATFQH
-324 ITQTSKVSHVL
+324 ITQSSRTSHILS
-335 NVGDSLS
+335 VGDSLS
-342 ILTPELSGLTI
+342 IISPELTGLTI
-353 TGITKDLVMLSN
+353 TGITKDLVILSN
-365 GTEKHK
+365 GTEKRK

-417 FIDDIFSFRGDDEG
+417 FIDDILSFRGDNEG
-431 KNAWLRDLFDS
+431 KNAWLRDLFDR
-442 LLEAQLKAELQK
+442 LLEAQLKTELQK
-454 DNSPEYAA
+454 DNTPEYAA
-462 YLRASLNNLAA
+462 YLQASINDIAA
-473 CRAGYFAQD
+473 CRAAYFSQD
-482 NNDSDEAVKKEV
+482 NNESDEAVKKEV

-504 LSFVDMDEQPNTRRF
+504 LSFVKGKGQPNTRRF

-569 KDEPFYLN
+569 KDESFYLN

-594 INEDVQIGSLTH
+594 INEDIQTGSLTH
-606 ISLKDMQRVAALRNM
+606 ISLEDMRRVAALRNM
-621 NEMAL
+621 DEMAL
-626 FMELYQKKYVLDLD
+626 LMELYQKKYVLDLD
-640 RTLDKTKVMD
+640 RKLDQTKVMD

-663 KVKDRNKDAKDTVK
+663 KVKDRNKGSKDMVK

-686 KELWAQL
+686 KELWTKL
-693 NRKYIVFYQNNIDQQ
+693 NHKYIISYQNGIDRQ
-708 IEAALPDILA
+708 IEEALPGILA
-718 DEVFVHQTIQS
+718 DDVFVHQTIQS
-729 KRQKVTAAEGQA
+729 SRKKVTTGDGQA
-741 VTMQQAGQ
+741 VTIQQTGQ
-749 QYILTHKKMHYNEF
+749 QYVLAGKEIRYNEF
-763 LKRICRQTSIPMTM
+763 LKRVCRQTSIPVTM
-777 LHTAICDY
+777 LHSAICEY
-785 AKTHQMDG
+785 AKTHTLNG
-793 YINESSLNAFIAKFN
+793 YVNESSLSAFIAKFN

-834 NADGSLKEEVLQW
+834 NADGSLKEEVSQW

-859 KKYLY
+859 KRYLY
-864 DKVVYDSPLEK
+864 EKVVYDSPLEK

-881 VDRVIVY
+881 VDSVVVY
-888 GKIPQKSIRIPN
+888 GKIPQKSICIPN

-954 QLKLDGYEVKF
+954 QLKLDGYDVRF
-965 CCQLQNKKMAN
+965 RRQLQSDKMAN
-976 IISELLEEDGP
+976 IISELLEEDASHP
-987 LPEHLLKR
+987 A
-995 G
+995 